1 MDFSLTDE
9 QVLLRDTARALFTKE
24 CPPELLRAHIDDPS
38 VATPLWTHTREF
50 AALADGPCTDLCLFA
65 EEAGYVAAP
74 GPFFATVALFAP
86 VAAAAGS
93 ALHDGAVAGELTGT
107 VALAGADGA
116 WRVNADAVKT
126 FVPEVDRV
134 DWVAIV
140 SPGPEVTIVATDAV
154 ASRFVKTVDFSR
166 RLFEVDSTGASGER
180 HTIDEAVLTSI
191 VEAATV
197 VLAAETVGVARR
209 LFDMALAYAKERYQF
224 DVPIGSF
231 QAIQHKLADTSLAV
245 ERATAAVHYAAMTI
259 DADDA
264 DRHRAA
270 HVAKA
275 AAGSAAMKA
284 AKDSAQVHGGIGY
297 TWEHDLHLYIRRA
310 TGAEHWMGT
319 TDWHHDRLA
328 DLLLA

>member
-1 MDFSLTDE
+1 VDFSLSED

-24 CPPELLRAHIDDPS
+24 CPPEVLRAHIDDPS
-38 VATPLWTHTREF
+38 VADALWHHIREF
-50 AALADGPCTDLCLFA
+50 TALADGPCTDLSLFA

-74 GPFFATVALFAP
+74 GPFFATTALFAP
-86 VAAAAGS
+86 VAAAVGS
-93 ALHDGAVAGELTGT
+93 DLHEGAVAGELTGT
-107 VALAGADGA
+107 VALAGADGV
-116 WRVNADAVKT
+116 WRVSTDPVKT
-126 FVPEVDRV
+126 FVPEADRV

-140 SPGPEVTIVATDAV
+140 TPGPEVVIVPGGELPT
-154 ASRFVKTVDFSR
+154 RFVKTVDFSR
-166 RLFEVDSTGASGER
+166 RLFEVDTTGVSGAHHGLDERALAS
-180 HTIDEAVLTSI
+180 II
-191 VEAATV
+191 EAATI

-209 LFDMALAYAKERYQF
+209 MFDMALAYAKERYQF

-245 ERATAAVHYAAMTI
+245 ERATAAVHYAAMTV

-264 DRHRAA
+264 DRHRAT

-275 AAGSAAMKA
+275 AAGTAAMTA
-284 AKDSAQVHGGIGY
+284 AKDSIQVHGGIGY
-297 TWEHDLHLYIRRA
+297 TWEHDLQLFIRRA